1 MSDKSEQNKQ
11 FREAVIAYVD
21 YDNELKELNAKKR
34 ELTEEKKQLEQ
45 FMVEFMTE
53 NKHEEV
59 MISDGRLKLAVTT
72 TKGAI
77 KKEYVQERISRFT
90 DQHKAV
96 EITLDIFENRP
107 VTEKKQIKRLG
118 QKKKRKKKAA
128 K

>member
-1 MSDKSEQNKQ
+1 MSDKSKLNEQFK
-11 FREAVIAYVD
+11 ESVIAYIE
-21 YDNELKELNAKKR
+21 YDNEIKELNTKKR
-34 ELTEEKKQLEQ
+34 ELTEEKKQLEE

-59 MISDGRLKLAVTT
+59 MITDGRLKLAITT

-77 KKEYVQERISRFT
+77 KQEYVQERISRFT
-90 DQHKAV
+90 EQHKAM

-118 QKKKRKKKAA
+118 EKKQKKKKVTK
-128 K
+128 